1 MENIAIYNAHKL
13 QFPSESESI
22 HQAKLKE
29 KFIQKGSNLLKNIS
43 LRSVSVSSCVSFFL
57 RNPLSG
63 TIVF

>member
-1 MENIAIYNAHKL
+1 MKNIAICNAHKL

-29 KFIQKGSNLLKNIS
+29 KFIQKGSNILNNIS
-43 LRSVSVSSCVSFFL
+43 LRSLCQFLRFFFL